1 MDGRK
6 HEYEDEKPKNQK
18 EDLQMK
24 QFMKKKAF
32 MALFM
37 MVLAALLVMPMA
49 AANAGKGKSRG
60 FNGKGMGLGGMASI
74 VSQLPKEDLSQ
85 EELEGIL
92 KMVEE
97 EKLARDVYSFL
108 YDQWKAPIFSNIK
121 NSEQRHMDAVI
132 SIISK
137 YGLENPVQDLAPG
150 QFATP
155 DMQELYDTLTSEGS
169 QSLEQAL
176 QVGATIEDLDIKDLS
191 ELIEKCD
198 NQDVL
203 MVFQNLVK
211 GSRNHMRAFT
221 SYLGSLGS
229 TYTAKYLSQDEVDQ
243 IVESDWER
251 GPVDSNGQSMKSFKG
266 KRHGLCP
273 CMGN

>member
-1 MDGRK
+1 MNQF
-6 HEYEDEKPKNQK
+6 KN
-18 EDLQMK
+18 
-24 QFMKKKAF
+24 KAI
-32 MALFM
+32 MAPFI
-37 MVLAALLVMPMA
+37 MVLAVLLIMPIA
-49 AANAGKGKSRG
+49 VANAGKGTPRG
-60 FNGKGMGLGGMASI
+60 FIGRGMGPGGMAST
-74 VSQLPKEDLSQ
+74 VSQFPKEDLSQ
-85 EELEGIL
+85 EEREGLL

-132 SIISK
+132 SLISK

-155 DMQELYDTLTSEGS
+155 EMQELFDTLTSEGS

-176 QVGATIEDLDIKDLS
+176 QVGATIEDLDIKDLN

-221 SYLGSLGS
+221 SYLKSLGS
-229 TYTAKYLSQDEVDQ
+229 TYMAKYLTQDEINQ
-243 IVESDWER
+243 IIESDWER
-251 GPVDSNGQSMKSFKG
+251 GPVDSKGQPMKGFKG
-266 KRHGLCP
+266 KGRGCSCP

>member
-1 MDGRK
+1 MNQF
-6 HEYEDEKPKNQK
+6 KN
-18 EDLQMK
+18 
-24 QFMKKKAF
+24 KAIMIPF
-32 MALFM
+32 T
-37 MVLAALLVMPMA
+37 MVLAVLLIMPMA

-60 FNGKGMGLGGMASI
+60 FNGKGMRAGGMASI

-85 EELEGIL
+85 EEREGLL

-108 YDQWKAPIFSNIK
+108 YEQWKAPIFANIK
-121 NSEQRHMDAVI
+121 NSEQRHMNAVI
-132 SIISK
+132 FLISK
-137 YGLENPVQDLAPG
+137 YELENPIQGLAPG

-155 DMQELYDTLTSEGS
+155 EMQGLYDSLTSEES
-169 QSLEQAL
+169 QGLEQAL
-176 QVGATIEDLDIKDLS
+176 QVGATIEDLDIKDLN

-221 SYLGSLGS
+221 SYLKSLGS
-229 TYTAKYLSQDEVDQ
+229 TYTAKYLSQDEINH
-243 IVESDWER
+243 IVESEWER
-251 GPVDSNGQSMKSFKG
+251 GPVDSNGQPMKDFRGKG
-266 KRHGLCP
+266 RGCSCP
-273 CMGN
+273 CMDN